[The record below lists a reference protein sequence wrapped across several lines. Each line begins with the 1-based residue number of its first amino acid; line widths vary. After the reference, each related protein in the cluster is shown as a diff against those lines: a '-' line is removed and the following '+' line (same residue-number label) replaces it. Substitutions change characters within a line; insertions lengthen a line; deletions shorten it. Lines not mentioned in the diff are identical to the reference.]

1 MAEKIC
7 KECGKPERAKCYGC
21 VMTLEHHDLDQH
33 DIDHD
38 TYGNRGAYVERDD
51 PANYWSD

>member
-21 VMTLEHHDLDQH
+21 VMTLEHHDLDKH
-33 DIDHD
+33 DEDHD
-38 TYGNRGAYVERDD
+38 TYGNRGASIERDD
-51 PANYWSD
+51 PANYWYD